1 MHYVGSFWGYLSLF
15 GAKMPLFDA
24 GTYVF
29 PANARLAV
37 KRPTLHV
44 NRIKTRRKNKET
56 LPDKL
61 HTYDDRQGGG
71 ISIKK
76 PQKSLI
82 FQHYKN
88 TEKESTSV
96 AE

>member
-15 GAKMPLFDA
+15 GDKMLMFDA

-44 NRIKTRRKNKET
+44 NRIKTHRTNKDT

-61 HTYDDRQGGG
+61 YTYDDRQGG

-88 TEKESTSV
+88 AEKESTSD